1 MSPGEAVAGAERIRV
16 RLAVTGVVQG
26 VGFRPFVYGLAHAGG
41 LTGFVGN
48 NSQGVFIE
56 VEGAAEAIG
65 VFQARLEREQPPL
78 AYIEGITAEVVAPA
92 GDPTFQI
99 IPSQPQPAA
108 STLISPDIALCPECR
123 RELLDPTDRRYGYP
137 FINCTHCGP
146 RFTLI
151 KEIPYDRQLTT
162 MAEFT
167 MCPACQAEYDDPRNR
182 RFHAQPNACPDCGP
196 QVWLERPAG
205 TTPSTRGRAAIM
217 DVQQRL
223 RQDQIVAIKGVGG
236 FHLACDARNNEA
248 VRRLR
253 ERKGRQDKPFAVM
266 ARDLEAVRA
275 FAKVSPAEAALLTSK
290 ESPILLLDKKAGSKL
305 APLVAPGQNTVG
317 VMLPYSP
324 LHLLLFHTFAPD
336 QPTAPVLVMTSGNY
350 NSEPIIC
357 DNDEARRNLI
367 GLADAF
373 LLHDRAIHSRCD
385 DSVLRSTEFAETAV
399 LPLRRSRGYAPFPIK
414 LPGAL
419 PPLLAVGGELKATF
433 CLARDNYGYMSQH
446 IGDMG
451 NLETLEAFAAAAD
464 HFGRL
469 FRIKPELIACDQHP
483 AYLSRRWAEGQD
495 VPLVAVQHHHAH
507 IAAVMAEHRLVGD
520 RPVIGFSCDGTGYGD
535 DGAIW
540 GGELLLADYA
550 GYERRAHLAYFPLA
564 GGDAAVQ
571 RPYRLALAYL
581 WSAGLAWNEA
591 LPPVQACSESE
602 RRLLRQQLERNIN
615 VVPTSSMGR
624 LFDLVAALCGVRQ
637 LVNYE
642 GQAAMELEAVAD
654 TSLMDGYAFGYSAGA
669 LIESGPVIRAVVDDV
684 LRGIPRE
691 VVAAKFHNA
700 VAELI
705 VGLSRQ
711 VRRETGL
718 NQVALSGG
726 VFQNRLLLSRV
737 VPALRKHHFEL
748 LTHQLVPPNDGG
760 LALGQAVVA
769 GVRAQ

>member
-1 MSPGEAVAGAERIRV
+1 
-16 RLAVTGVVQG
+16 
-26 VGFRPFVYGLAHAGG
+26 
-41 LTGFVGN
+41 
-48 NSQGVFIE
+48 
-56 VEGAAEAIG
+56 
-65 VFQARLEREQPPL
+65 
-78 AYIEGITAEVVAPA
+78 
-92 GDPTFQI
+92 
-99 IPSQPQPAA
+99 
-108 STLISPDIALCPECR
+108 
-123 RELLDPTDRRYGYP
+123 YGYP

-151 KEIPYDRQLTT
+151 KDIPYDRPFTT
-162 MAEFT
+162 MAVFP
-167 MCPACQAEYDDPRNR
+167 MCPACQAEYNDPLNR

-196 QVWLERPAG
+196 QVWLETPAG
-205 TTPSTRGRAAIM
+205 AAPSTHGTAALIE
-217 DVQQRL
+217 VQQRL
-223 RQDQIVAIKGVGG
+223 RQGQIVAIKGVGG

-248 VRRLR
+248 VQRLR
-253 ERKGRQDKPFAVM
+253 EHKGRQDKPFAVM

-275 FAKVSPAEAALLTSK
+275 FAAVTPDEAALLTSK
-290 ESPILLLDKKAGSKL
+290 ESPIVLLDKKVGGDL

-324 LHLLLFHTFAPD
+324 LHLLLFHSLAPD
-336 QPTAPVLVMTSGNY
+336 QPTATALVMTSGND
-350 NSEPIIC
+350 NGEPIIC
-357 DNDEARRNLI
+357 ANDEARRNLA

-373 LLHDRAIHSRCD
+373 LLHDREIHSRCD
-385 DSVLRSTEFAETAV
+385 DSVLRITEFAEPAV

-414 LPGAL
+414 LPFAL

-433 CLARDNYGYMSQH
+433 CLASENYGYMSQH

-464 HFGRL
+464 HFSRV
-469 FRIKPELIACDQHP
+469 FRIRPDLIACDRHP
-483 AYLSRRWAEGQD
+483 AYLSRRWAEAQG
-495 VPLVAVQHHHAH
+495 VPLVEVQHHHAH
-507 IAAVMAEHRLVGD
+507 IAAVMAEHGLVGD
-520 RPVIGFSCDGTGYGD
+520 RPVIGFSFDGTGYGD
-535 DGAIW
+535 DGAVW

-581 WSAGLAWNEA
+581 WSVGLEWDEA
-591 LPPVQACSESE
+591 LAPVQACPEAE
-602 RRLLRQQLERNIN
+602 QRILQQQLEKNLN

-637 LVNYE
+637 VVNYE
-642 GQAAMELEAVAD
+642 GQAAMELEALAD
-654 TSLMDGYAFGYSAGA
+654 TSVRDSYAFAYSVGA
-669 LIESGPVIRAVVDDV
+669 LIESRPVVEAVVADV
-684 LRGIPRE
+684 LRGVPRA

-700 VAELI
+700 VADLI

-737 VPALRKHHFEL
+737 VPALQRHNFEL
-748 LTHQLVPPNDGG
+748 LTHRLVPPNDGG

-769 GVRAQ
+769 GLAGRVR